1 MLGVAVAGRDDSA
14 TMRTHRLLV
23 PDALART
30 AATHQQYR
38 LQLDALRRQRVS
50 AAISGERGANSR
62 RGAAA
67 LILIHDSRIARDA
80 FRDEVAHF
88 VTYLEGTGA
97 PLRRIIDHVRGM
109 LDALRASGVLYDD
122 GGAMANELARWIIE
136 DTRHRQTISVRP
148 RESPTRAGR
157 DARVLQLPLRRGA
170 IVRLV

>member
-1 MLGVAVAGRDDSA
+1 MMGVAVAGRDDSA

-38 LQLDALRRQRVS
+38 LQLDTLRRQRV
-50 AAISGERGANSR
+50 ANAISGERGVSSR
-62 RGAAA
+62 RGATA
-67 LILIHDSRIARDA
+67 LILIHDSRVARDA

-88 VTYLEGTGA
+88 VSYLEGTGA

-122 GGAMANELARWIIE
+122 GGAMADELARWIME
-136 DTRHRQTISVRP
+136 DSRYRQQLSTRP
-148 RESPTRAGR
+148 RETPSRTGR
-157 DARVLQLPLRRGA
+157 EARVLKLPLNRRA

>member
-14 TMRTHRLLV
+14 TVRTHRLLV

-38 LQLDALRRQRVS
+38 LQLDALRRQRV
-50 AAISGERGANSR
+50 ANAISAGRSDSSR

-67 LILIHDSRIARDA
+67 LILIHDARIARDA

-136 DTRHRQTISVRP
+136 DSRNRHSMSARA
-148 RESPTRAGR
+148 RESSGR
-157 DARVLQLPLRRGA
+157 PSRETRVLQLPLNRKA

>member
-14 TMRTHRLLV
+14 TVRTHRLLV

-38 LQLDALRRQRVS
+38 LQLNALRRQRVAS
-50 AAISGERGANSR
+50 AISGERGASSR

-67 LILIHDSRIARDA
+67 LILIHDSRVARDA
-80 FRDEVAHF
+80 FHDEVAHF

-109 LDALRASGVLYDD
+109 LDALRVSGVLYDD
-122 GGAMANELARWIIE
+122 GGAMADELARWIIE
-136 DTRHRQTISVRP
+136 DSRHRHAIATRP
-148 RESPTRAGR
+148 RELPSRSGR
-157 DARVLQLPLRRGA
+157 EARVLQLPLNRRA

>member
-14 TMRTHRLLV
+14 TVRSHRLLV

-38 LQLDALRRQRVS
+38 LQLDALRRQRVTS
-50 AAISGERGANSR
+50 AISGRGDSSR

-67 LILIHDSRIARDA
+67 LILIHDARIAREA
-80 FRDEVAHF
+80 FHEEVAHF

-109 LDALRASGVLYDD
+109 LDALRTSGVLYDD
-122 GGAMANELARWIIE
+122 GGAMADELARWIIE
-136 DTRHRQTISVRP
+136 DSRNRHSMSARA
-148 RESPTRAGR
+148 RESSARPSRET
-157 DARVLQLPLRRGA
+157 RVLQLPLNRKA

>member
-38 LQLDALRRQRVS
+38 LQLDALRRQRV
-50 AAISGERGANSR
+50 ANAIGGERGASSR

-80 FRDEVAHF
+80 FRDEVSHF

-122 GGAMANELARWIIE
+122 GGAMADELARWIME
-136 DTRHRQTISVRP
+136 DSGHRHALAIRP
-148 RESPTRAGR
+148 REIPPRSGR
-157 DARVLQLPLRRGA
+157 EARVLKLPLNRRA